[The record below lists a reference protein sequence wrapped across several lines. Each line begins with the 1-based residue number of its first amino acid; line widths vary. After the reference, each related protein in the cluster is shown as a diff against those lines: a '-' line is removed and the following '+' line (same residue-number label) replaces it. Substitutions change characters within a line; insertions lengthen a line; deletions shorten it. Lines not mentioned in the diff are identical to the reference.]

1 MVWYGMVNVDL
12 YSAIITKVSNALNT
26 LVSVADSLG
35 GRWGRPPPLLALAIF
50 SASRL
55 LPYKD
60 TLIYVRIC
68 ILSQSLCLDYKDD
81 KHCVISMHTR

>member
-1 MVWYGMVNVDL
+1 MI
-12 YSAIITKVSNALNT
+12 SAAHSRLAA
-26 LVSVADSLG
+26 SG
-35 GRWGRPPPLLALAIF
+35 GFIGGAVGAAAPLLALAIF

-68 ILSQSLCLDYKDD
+68 ILLQRLCLGYKDD
-81 KHCVISMHTR
+81 KRRVISVHSR